1 MGSVRE
7 FRCDTNERSPCD
19 FGKVHQAFHSGQRL
33 MNIFRGAGLK
43 RYPRMTGRDAQG
55 FMKGFKMAK
64 LALFV
69 ELRAKAGKELE
80 TEAFF

>member
-1 MGSVRE
+1 
-7 FRCDTNERSPCD
+7 
-19 FGKVHQAFHSGQRL
+19 
-33 MNIFRGAGLK
+33 
-43 RYPRMTGRDAQG
+43 MTGRDAQG